1 MTDSKLI
8 SRADV
13 EHVAK
18 LAHLSFNEEE
28 TADCMAK
35 LGSIL
40 EYMQELRAI
49 DTAGVPPTTHV
60 LDLENVFREDEA
72 GETLPREKALA
83 NAAETA
89 EGKFFRVPRII

>member
-1 MTDSKLI
+1 MTESKFI

-28 TADCMAK
+28 TADCIDK

-40 EYMQELRAI
+40 EYMQELHGI
-49 DTAGVPPTTHV
+49 DTQGVPATTHV
-60 LDLENVFREDEA
+60 LDLQNVLREDVP
-72 GETLPREKALA
+72 GETLPREQALA
-83 NAAETA
+83 NAPETA

>member
-1 MTDSKLI
+1 MTESKFI

-28 TADCMAK
+28 TADCIAK

-40 EYMQELRAI
+40 EYMQELHQI
-49 DTAGVPPTTHV
+49 DTEGVPPTTHV
-60 LDLENVFREDEA
+60 LDLENVFRADEP
-72 GETLPREKALA
+72 GPTLPREQALA
-83 NAAETA
+83 NAPETA
-89 EGKFFRVPRII
+89 EGKFFHVPRII